1 MGFPTKVQLIK
12 RQASEQWYINFPS
25 AVAQAMEF
33 SRGET
38 VEWIVE
44 NKALLA
50 LRRLDPPPSALK
62 KTPPASSPPSSNS
75 GANAAPPSTSAGS
88 PTVRKPSR

>member
-33 SRGET
+33 ARGET

-44 NKALLA
+44 SKAMLA
-50 LRRLDPPPSALK
+50 LRRTQPPPSVLK
-62 KTPPASSPPSSNS
+62 KTPPASSATSTSS
-75 GANAAPPSTSAGS
+75 GANASPLSTSAVS
-88 PTVRKPSR
+88 PRAPKPSP

>member
-12 RQASEQWYINFPS
+12 RKLSEQWYINFPS

-33 SRGET
+33 KRGEV

-44 NKALLA
+44 DKSQLVLN
-50 LRRLDPPPSALK
+50 RLEPPPSALK
-62 KTPPASSPPSSNS
+62 KKRQRSAKSSTSSGRDAAEPSNS
-75 GANAAPPSTSAGS
+75 RERS
-88 PTVRKPSR
+88 

>member
-38 VEWIVE
+38 VEWFVE
-44 NKALLA
+44 SKGLLA
-50 LRRLDPPPSALK
+50 LRRTHPPPSVLK
-62 KTPPASSPPSSNS
+62 KTLPVSSPISNSS
-75 GANAAPPSTSAGS
+75 GANASPASTNDASPSAP
-88 PTVRKPSR
+88 KPSH

>member
-12 RQASEQWYINFPS
+12 RKLSEQWYINFPS

-33 SRGET
+33 KRGEV

-44 NKALLA
+44 DKSQLVLN
-50 LRRLDPPPSALK
+50 RLEPAESALK
-62 KTPPASSPPSSNS
+62 KKHRRSAKSSGNSGRDAGAPSSS
-75 GANAAPPSTSAGS
+75 SERS
-88 PTVRKPSR
+88 